1 MGFPTLKRLPLT
13 FSETT
18 KCPAT
23 VSRYPTQ
30 CLAVKIN
37 AFCWT
42 GWQRTW
48 TGGWSAA
55 SATSFRFI
63 CFSWSYFWGHL
74 PGGDCCHNRSAP
86 FWLFL
91 SRRWL
96 WENTRSAPRPGDG
109 PRATPRAHFLVISL
123 VLADVQLV
131 PLTRLYR
138 SAPRTLPTQSKKKRK
153 RRGRFASASSGSGST
168 DQGPY
173 RRPVRQS
180 KNKVIFFFFGFSVHL
195 GQFEWV
201 PALRGPFFFFSITR
215 SAFG

>member
-1 MGFPTLKRLPLT
+1 MPFVGQAGRGHGLGGGVRPAQRL
-13 FSETT
+13 FASF
-18 KCPAT
+18 
-23 VSRYPTQ
+23 VSRGH
-30 CLAVKIN
+30 I
-37 AFCWT
+37 F
-42 GWQRTW
+42 
-48 TGGWSAA
+48 GG
-55 SATSFRFI
+55 TCRG
-63 CFSWSYFWGHL
+63 CVT
-74 PGGDCCHNRSAP
+74 GGDCCHNRSAP

-195 GQFEWV
+195 GQFE
-201 PALRGPFFFFSITR
+201 
-215 SAFG
+215 

>member
-1 MGFPTLKRLPLT
+1 MT
-13 FSETT
+13 
-18 KCPAT
+18 
-23 VSRYPTQ
+23 
-30 CLAVKIN
+30 
-37 AFCWT
+37 
-42 GWQRTW
+42 
-48 TGGWSAA
+48 
-55 SATSFRFI
+55 
-63 CFSWSYFWGHL
+63 
-74 PGGDCCHNRSAP
+74 GGDCCHNRSAP

-180 KNKVIFFFFGFSVHL
+180 KNKVIFFFFFGFSVHL

-201 PALRGPFFFFSITR
+201 PALRGPFFFLDYPLCLRLKAFFLFLNRRGARRCKQRVDATGLSFSTCLHAPLACFF
-215 SAFG
+215 STLYDHGVTAEAPGTWSPVCQFLFGILG